1 MQRENSPRRKRRFG
15 KFLLIVV
22 GALAA
27 ITLAAHLIWK
37 YMGDGTPQLV
47 VDEDGIKVYK
57 IKKSGSGFYTIL
69 ATRRVDTTLDKAVSA
84 MIDGS
89 LENCADW
96 NPNCYVSRV
105 VEPWDAKTSSY
116 LQLWTQKMGSMLKP
130 REFLLRVNVSQD
142 PQTRT
147 ATVQFKAEPD
157 KLPPD
162 DCCVRLT
169 HMQSRWRFTPTA
181 DGKVD
186 VELLMDIDPV
196 VPYVLFNMQV
206 PNNVHWTFENLPRLF
221 NQPRYDNAKVEWLVS
236 AAPTT

>member
-1 MQRENSPRRKRRFG
+1 MQQQSSPRRKRRFG
-15 KFLLIVV
+15 KFLLVTFGV
-22 GALAA
+22 LAG
-27 ITLAAHLIWK
+27 LGVAAHLIWK
-37 YMGDGTPQLV
+37 YSGDGVPQLV

-57 IKKSGSGFYTIL
+57 IKKSGSSLYTIK
-69 ATRRVDTTLDKAVSA
+69 ATRVVDTSMDKAVSA
-84 MIDGS
+84 MLDGS

-130 REFLLRVNVSQD
+130 REFLLRVNFSQD
-142 PQTRT
+142 PQTRS

-162 DCCVRLT
+162 DCCVRLS
-169 HMQSRWRFTPTA
+169 HMQSRWQFTPTP
-181 DGKVD
+181 DGKVG
-186 VELLMDIDPV
+186 VELLMDIDV
-196 VPYVLFNMQV
+196 GVPYFLFNAQA

-221 NQPRYDNAKVEWLVS
+221 NQPRYDNAKVDWLLTS
-236 AAPTT
+236 AAAP